1 MPSSFFSS
9 GSPSRIAATLVVLAG
24 VVFLLIARRGEGS
37 FLWVAGVML
46 CLVLARNVRVARVL
60 RRSEAGRGGGGI
72 EGAAGSRAG
81 TEGVAGS
88 EAGRIRRVQDPDT
101 LEAVLGMEEAILFK
115 HSVLC
120 GISSGALV
128 QVERFAGA
136 HPEVPVFQVNVI
148 EDRPLSNEVEMR
160 TGVRHASPQVIL
172 LRSGEPVADMSHG
185 RIREEA
191 LRRLVTDGA

>member
-37 FLWVAGVML
+37 FLWVSGVIL
-46 CLVLARNVRVARVL
+46 SLILARNIRVARAL
-60 RRSEAGRGGGGI
+60 RGSEAGRGGGGI
-72 EGAAGSRAG
+72 EG
-81 TEGVAGS
+81 VARS
-88 EAGRIRRVQDPDT
+88 QAGRIVRVQDRET
-101 LEAVLGMEEAILFK
+101 LETVLGMEEAILFK

-120 GISSGALV
+120 GISSGALA
-128 QVERFAGA
+128 QVERFAEA

-160 TGVRHASPQVIL
+160 TGVRHASPQVLL
-172 LRSGEPVADMSHG
+172 LRSGRAVADMSHG
-185 RIREEA
+185 RIRVES
-191 LRRLVTDGA
+191 LRGLVSGDRGGPGPV